1 MNTNELQEQR
11 LDFLLKEFEADA
23 GRDGN
28 TEIPNNTSEKQKIL
42 RALMNVRTPKKMPE
56 DVIKVQDEY
65 LRGCIEEK
73 GIVTLGGYPCN

>member
-28 TEIPNNTSEKQKIL
+28 IEIPHNMSEKQKIL
-42 RALMNVRTPKKMPE
+42 RALMNVRMPKKMPD
-56 DVIKVQDEY
+56 DVIKLQDEY

-73 GIVTLGGYPCN
+73 GTTDRKSVV